1 MAIVHQV
8 IPVGVFQA
16 NCNIL
21 ADETSKTAVVIDPG
35 DEPRRILE
43 VVRDLGV
50 RVTHLLH
57 THCHLDHI
65 TGTREVREETGA
77 SILIHSKDRFLYEG
91 LKAQYASAA
100 RLFGIDLGEGE
111 ETLPNDGTLKE
122 GGTIPLG
129 QSTIKVIH
137 TPGHTPGSCSF
148 LLDAPDGPRLFTGDT
163 LFAGSVGGTRHAFDD
178 LRRSVMDVL
187 MGLPHDMKVFPGHTE
202 ETTIGWE
209 WENNSFVRVWRGV
222 DPEGEE
228 RCHVEGAD
236 ATLVVWSPDYDGGG
250 KGWVRFPDGRDAIVG
265 GSRIERAR

>member
-163 LFAGSVGGTRHAFDD
+163 LFAGSIGRTDLEGGD
-178 LRRSVMDVL
+178 LELELESIQQRL
-187 MGLPHDMKVFPGHTE
+187 MTLDPETPVFPGHGPATR
-202 ETTIGWE
+202 IG
-209 WENNSFVRVWRGV
+209 
-222 DPEGEE
+222 
-228 RCHVEGAD
+228 
-236 ATLVVWSPDYDGGG
+236 
-250 KGWVRFPDGRDAIVG
+250 
-265 GSRIERAR
+265 IERLQNPMLL